1 VLLIPGGMAVVIQGK
16 TIRKLPGRERAPG
29 RRPATVR
36 IGYVPLMD
44 AAPLI
49 AAEALGY
56 FERAGLRVNLEEEL
70 GWGSIRDKIVY
81 GELDVAHAP
90 GGLLF
95 SILLGIHAPARPVET
110 DLVINLQGNAVTLS
124 RRLWQ
129 KGVTD
134 GDSFRMMIRSEAPR
148 KPRLAAVSP
157 YSSHLFLLHQWL
169 RKAGIN
175 PETEV
180 RIAILPPPLVV
191 EHMRQGYI
199 DGFCA
204 GEPWN
209 SVAALSGEGWI
220 AATSSS
226 LAPNHPEKILV
237 CTQEMAGSFPEEYAA
252 LRKAIL
258 AGCQYCE
265 SAANR
270 SELIDLLHEG
280 LFVSVPKE
288 TLANCLSSRP
298 QTGVVP
304 LPAQGPL
311 IRFDVGDGNRASRER
326 AAWILNS
333 LMQTRAL
340 PLDPSQRRRCLEAF
354 KD

>member
-1 VLLIPGGMAVVIQGK
+1 MSVVIQGK
-16 TIRKLPGRERAPG
+16 IGKQPSRERKSG

-49 AAEALGY
+49 AADALGY

-81 GELDVAHAP
+81 GELDAAHAP

-95 SILLGIHAPARPVET
+95 SILLGIHAPARSVDT
-110 DLVINLQGNAVTLS
+110 DPVINLQGNAITLS

-134 GDSFRMMIRSEAPR
+134 GDSFRMMIQSESPR
-148 KPRLAAVSP
+148 KPRFAVVSQ

-169 RKAGIN
+169 RKTGIS
-175 PETEV
+175 PENEV
-180 RIAILPPPLVV
+180 SIVILPPPLVV
-191 EHMRQGYI
+191 EHMRQGHI

-209 SVAALSGEGWI
+209 SVAALGGDGWI
-220 AATSSS
+220 VATSAS
-226 LAPNHPEKILV
+226 LAPNHPEKILI
-237 CTQEMAGSFPEEYAA
+237 CTQEMAGNFPEEYAT

-265 SAANR
+265 SAENR
-270 SELIDLLHEG
+270 SELVDLLHER
-280 LFVSVPKE
+280 LFVSVSKE
-288 TLANCLSSRP
+288 TLANCLSNLP
-298 QTGVVP
+298 QTGV
-304 LPAQGPL
+304 LPHSIQGPL
-311 IRFDVGDGNRASRER
+311 IRFHAGDGNRASRER
-326 AAWILNS
+326 AVWILNS
-333 LMQTRAL
+333 LTQTKAL
-340 PLDPSQRRRCLEAF
+340 PLDPSQRRHCLEAF

>member
-1 VLLIPGGMAVVIQGK
+1 MAVIQGNV
-16 TIRKLPGRERAPG
+16 IGKLPRRERAAG
-29 RRPATVR
+29 RRPATLR
-36 IGYVPLMD
+36 IGYVPLID
-44 AAPLI
+44 ASPLL

-56 FERAGLRVNLEEEL
+56 FERAGLRVKLEEEL

-90 GGLLF
+90 GGLLY
-95 SILLGIHAPARPVET
+95 SILLGIDAPARRVET
-110 DLVINLQGNAVTLS
+110 DLVISLQGNAITLS

-134 GDSFRMMIRSEAPR
+134 GDSLRMMIRSEAPQ
-148 KPRLAAVSP
+148 KPKFAVVSQ

-169 RKAGIN
+169 RKSGIN
-175 PETEV
+175 PETGV
-180 RIAILPPPLVV
+180 RIVILPPPLVV
-191 EHMRQGYI
+191 EHMRQGHI

-209 SVAALSGEGWI
+209 SVAALGGDGWI
-220 AATSSS
+220 AATSAS
-226 LAPNHPEKILV
+226 LAPDHPEKILV
-237 CTQEMAGSFPEEYAA
+237 CTQEMAANFPEEYAA

-270 SELIDLLHEG
+270 SELINLLHER
-280 LFVSVPKE
+280 LFVSVSKE
-288 TLANCLSSRP
+288 TLANCLSNQP
-298 QTGVVP
+298 QAGV
-304 LPAQGPL
+304 LPHSAQGPL
-311 IRFDVGDGNRASRER
+311 IRFDAGDGNRASRER
-326 AAWILNS
+326 ATWILNS
-333 LMQTRAL
+333 LTQTRAL

>member
-1 VLLIPGGMAVVIQGK
+1 MAVVIQGK
-16 TIRKLPGRERAPG
+16 VIGKLPGRERAAS

-36 IGYVPLMD
+36 IGYVPLID
-44 AAPLI
+44 ASPLI

-56 FERAGLRVNLEEEL
+56 FERAGLRVKLEEEL

-81 GELDVAHAP
+81 GELDAAHAP

-95 SILLGIHAPARPVET
+95 SILLGLHAPARRVDT
-110 DLVINLQGNAVTLS
+110 DLVISLQGNGITLS

-134 GDSFRMMIRSEAPR
+134 GDSLRMMIRSEAPR
-148 KPRLAAVSP
+148 KPKFAVVSQ

-169 RKAGIN
+169 RKSGIS
-175 PETEV
+175 PETELSV
-180 RIAILPPPLVV
+180 VILPPPLVV
-191 EHMRQGYI
+191 EHMRHGDI

-209 SVAALSGEGWI
+209 SVAALGGEGWI
-220 AATSSS
+220 AATSAS
-226 LAPNHPEKILV
+226 LAPNHPEKVLV
-237 CTQEMAGSFPEEYAA
+237 CTQEMAGNFPDEYAA

-265 SAANR
+265 STANR
-270 SELIDLLHEG
+270 SELINLLHEQ
-280 LFVSVPKE
+280 LFVSVSKE
-288 TLANCLSSRP
+288 TLANCLSNQPRS
-298 QTGVVP
+298 GV
-304 LPAQGPL
+304 LPHSAQGPL
-311 IRFDVGDGNRASRER
+311 IRFHAGDGNRASRER

-333 LMQTRAL
+333 LTQTRAL
-340 PLDPSQRRRCLEAF
+340 ALDSSQRGRCLEAF

>member
-1 VLLIPGGMAVVIQGK
+1 MAGRMAAIQGK
-16 TIRKLPGRERAPG
+16 TSGALPVRERASG

-36 IGYVPLMD
+36 VGYVPLID

-56 FERAGLRVNLEEEL
+56 FERAGLRVNLEQEL
-70 GWGSIRDKIVY
+70 GWGSVRDKIVY
-81 GELDVAHAP
+81 GELDAAHAP

-95 SILLGIHAPARPVET
+95 SILLGIHAPARSVET
-110 DLVINLQGNAVTLS
+110 DLVISLQGNAITLS

-129 KGVTD
+129 KGVTN
-134 GDSFRMMIRSEAPR
+134 GDSLRMMIRSEAPG
-148 KPRLAAVSP
+148 KPRFAVVSP

-175 PETEV
+175 PETDV
-180 RIAILPPPLVV
+180 RIVILPPPLVV

-209 SVAALSGEGWI
+209 SVAALGGDGWI
-220 AATSSS
+220 VATSAS
-226 LAPNHPEKILV
+226 LAPDHPEKVLI
-237 CTQEMAGSFPEEYAA
+237 CAREMSGDFPEEYAV

-258 AGCQYCE
+258 AGCHYCE

-270 SELIDLLHEG
+270 LALIDLLHER
-280 LFVSVPKE
+280 LFVSVSKE
-288 TLANCLSSRP
+288 ALANCLSNLP
-298 QTGVVP
+298 QTGVLP
-304 LPAQGPL
+304 LSVKGPL
-311 IRFDVGDGNRASRER
+311 IKFHAGDGNRASRER
-326 AAWILNS
+326 AVWILNS
-333 LMQTRAL
+333 LTQTKAL
-340 PLDPSQRRRCLEAF
+340 PLDPSQRRHCLEAF

>member
-1 VLLIPGGMAVVIQGK
+1 MSVVIQGK
-16 TIRKLPGRERAPG
+16 IGKQPGRERASG

-44 AAPLI
+44 AAPLL
-49 AAEALGY
+49 AADALGY

-81 GELDVAHAP
+81 GELDAAHAP

-95 SILLGIHAPARPVET
+95 SILLGIHAPARSVET
-110 DLVINLQGNAVTLS
+110 DLVINLQGNAITLS

-134 GDSFRMMIRSEAPR
+134 GDSLRRMIRSEAPR
-148 KPRLAAVSP
+148 KSRFAVVSR

-180 RIAILPPPLVV
+180 HIVILPPPLVV
-191 EHMRQGYI
+191 EHMRQGHI

-209 SVAALSGEGWI
+209 SVAALGGEGWI
-220 AATSSS
+220 AATSAS
-226 LAPNHPEKILV
+226 LAPHHPEKILV
-237 CTQEMAGSFPEEYAA
+237 CTQEMIGNFPGEYAA
-252 LRKAIL
+252 LREAIL

-270 SELIDLLHEG
+270 SELIDLLHER
-280 LFVSVPKE
+280 LFVSVSKE
-288 TLANCLSSRP
+288 ALANCLSNLP
-298 QTGVVP
+298 QTGVLP
-304 LPAQGPL
+304 LSARGPL
-311 IRFDVGDGNRASRER
+311 MRFHAGDSNRASRER
-326 AAWILNS
+326 AVWILNS
-333 LMQTRAL
+333 LTQTGAL
-340 PLDPSQRRRCLEAF
+340 LLDPSQRRRCLEAF
-354 KD
+354 QD

>member
-1 VLLIPGGMAVVIQGK
+1 MSVVIQGK
-16 TIRKLPGRERAPG
+16 IGKQPGRERASG

-49 AAEALGY
+49 AADALGY

-81 GELDVAHAP
+81 GELDAAHAP

-95 SILLGIHAPARPVET
+95 SILLGIHAPARSVET
-110 DLVINLQGNAVTLS
+110 DLVINLQGNAITLS

-134 GDSFRMMIRSEAPR
+134 GDSLRRMIRSEAPR
-148 KPRLAAVSP
+148 KSRFAVVSR

-180 RIAILPPPLVV
+180 HIVILPPPLVV
-191 EHMRQGYI
+191 EHMRQGHI

-209 SVAALSGEGWI
+209 SVAALGGEGWI
-220 AATSSS
+220 AATSAS
-226 LAPNHPEKILV
+226 LAPHHPEKILV
-237 CTQEMAGSFPEEYAA
+237 CTQEMAGNFPGEYAA

-265 SAANR
+265 SATNR
-270 SELIDLLHEG
+270 SELIDLLHER
-280 LFVSVPKE
+280 LFVSVSKE
-288 TLANCLSSRP
+288 TLANCLSNLP
-298 QTGVVP
+298 QTGV
-304 LPAQGPL
+304 LPVSARGPL
-311 IRFDVGDGNRASRER
+311 IRFHAGDSNRASRER
-326 AAWILNS
+326 AVWILNS
-333 LMQTRAL
+333 LTQTGAL

>member
-1 VLLIPGGMAVVIQGK
+1 MSVVTQGK
-16 TIRKLPGRERAPG
+16 IGTLPDRERGSG

-49 AAEALGY
+49 AADALGY

-81 GELDVAHAP
+81 GELDAAHAP

-110 DLVINLQGNAVTLS
+110 DLIINLQGNAITLS
-124 RRLWQ
+124 RGLWQ

-148 KPRLAAVSP
+148 KPRFAVVSQ

-180 RIAILPPPLVV
+180 HIVILPPPLVV
-191 EHMRQGYI
+191 EHMRQGHI

-220 AATSSS
+220 AATSAS
-226 LAPNHPEKILV
+226 LAPNHPEKILI
-237 CTQEMAGSFPEEYAA
+237 CTQEMAGNFPEEYAA

-258 AGCQYCE
+258 AGCQYCG
-265 SAANR
+265 SIANR
-270 SELIDLLHEG
+270 SELIDLLHER
-280 LFVSVPKE
+280 LFISVSKE
-288 TLANCLSSRP
+288 TLTNCLSDLP
-298 QTGVVP
+298 QTGV
-304 LPAQGPL
+304 LPHSAHGPL
-311 IRFDVGDGNRASRER
+311 IRFHAGDGNRASRER
-326 AAWILNS
+326 AVWILNS
-333 LMQTRAL
+333 LTQTKAL
-340 PLDPSQRRRCLEAF
+340 PLDPSQRRHCLEAF

>member
-1 VLLIPGGMAVVIQGK
+1 MSVATQGK
-16 TIRKLPGRERAPG
+16 IGKLPGRERASG

-49 AAEALGY
+49 AADALGY

-81 GELDVAHAP
+81 GELDAAHAP

-110 DLVINLQGNAVTLS
+110 DLIINLQGNAITLS
-124 RRLWQ
+124 RGLWQ

-148 KPRLAAVSP
+148 KPRFAVVSQ

-180 RIAILPPPLVV
+180 HIVILPPPLVV
-191 EHMRQGYI
+191 EHMRQGHI

-220 AATSSS
+220 AATSAS
-226 LAPNHPEKILV
+226 LAPNHPEKILI
-237 CTQEMAGSFPEEYAA
+237 CTQEMAGNFPEEYAA

-258 AGCQYCE
+258 AGCQYCG
-265 SAANR
+265 SIANR
-270 SELIDLLHEG
+270 SELIDLLHER
-280 LFVSVPKE
+280 LFISVSKE
-288 TLANCLSSRP
+288 TLTNCLSDLP
-298 QTGVVP
+298 QTGV
-304 LPAQGPL
+304 LPHSAHGPL
-311 IRFDVGDGNRASRER
+311 IRFHAGDGNRASRER
-326 AAWILNS
+326 AVWILNS
-333 LMQTRAL
+333 LTQTKAL
-340 PLDPSQRRRCLEAF
+340 PLDPSQRRHCLEAF

>member
-1 VLLIPGGMAVVIQGK
+1 
-16 TIRKLPGRERAPG
+16 
-29 RRPATVR
+29 
-36 IGYVPLMD
+36 MD

-81 GELDVAHAP
+81 GELEVAHAP

-110 DLVINLQGNAVTLS
+110 DVVINLQGNAITLS

-148 KPRLAAVSP
+148 KPRLAVVSR

-169 RKAGIN
+169 CKAGIN

-180 RIAILPPPLVV
+180 GIAILPPPLVV

-209 SVAALSGEGWI
+209 SVAALGGDGWI
-220 AATSSS
+220 VATSSS
-226 LAPNHPEKILV
+226 LAPHHPEKILV
-237 CTQEMAGSFPEEYAA
+237 CTQEMAGNFPEEYAA

-270 SELIDLLHEG
+270 SELIDLLHER
-280 LFVSVPKE
+280 LFVSVSKE
-288 TLANCLSSRP
+288 TLANCLSHRP
-298 QTGVVP
+298 RTGV
-304 LPAQGPL
+304 LPFSPQGPL
-311 IRFDVGDGNRASRER
+311 IRFNAGDGNRASRER

-333 LMQTRAL
+333 LTQTGAL

>member
-1 VLLIPGGMAVVIQGK
+1 MGVVIQDKFVGK
-16 TIRKLPGRERAPG
+16 LAGRERASG

-36 IGYVPLMD
+36 MGYVPLMD
-44 AAPLI
+44 ASPLI

-56 FERAGLRVNLEEEL
+56 FERAGLRVSLEEEL

-81 GELDVAHAP
+81 GELDAAHAP

-95 SILLGIHAPARPVET
+95 SILLGIHAPTRPVQT
-110 DLVINLQGNAVTLS
+110 DLVISQQGNAITLS

-134 GDSFRMMIRSEAPR
+134 GDSLRMMIRSEAPQ
-148 KPRLAAVSP
+148 KPRLAVVSQ

-180 RIAILPPPLVV
+180 RIVILPPPLVV

-209 SVAALSGEGWI
+209 SVAALGGDGWI
-220 AATSSS
+220 VTTSAS
-226 LAPNHPEKILV
+226 LAPDHPEKILV
-237 CTQEMAGSFPEEYAA
+237 CTQEMAGNFPEEYAA

-265 SAANR
+265 SAANQP
-270 SELIDLLHEG
+270 EFIDLLHER
-280 LFVSVPKE
+280 LFTSVPKE
-288 TLANCLSSRP
+288 TLANCLSIRP
-298 QTGVVP
+298 QTGVLP
-304 LPAQGPL
+304 LSTHGPL
-311 IRFDVGDGNRASRER
+311 IRFHAGDGNRASRER
-326 AAWILNS
+326 AAWILTS
-333 LMQTRAL
+333 LTQTGAL

>member
-1 VLLIPGGMAVVIQGK
+1 MSVVIQGK
-16 TIRKLPGRERAPG
+16 IGKQPGRERASG

-49 AAEALGY
+49 AADALGY

-81 GELDVAHAP
+81 GELDAAHAP

-95 SILLGIHAPARPVET
+95 SILLGIHAPARSVET
-110 DLVINLQGNAVTLS
+110 DLVISLQGNAITLS
-124 RRLWQ
+124 RRLWH

-134 GDSFRMMIRSEAPR
+134 GDSFRMMIRSESPR
-148 KPRLAAVSP
+148 KPRFAVVSQ

-169 RKAGIN
+169 RKIGVN

-180 RIAILPPPLVV
+180 SIAILPPPLVV
-191 EHMRQGYI
+191 EHMRQGHI

-209 SVAALSGEGWI
+209 SVAALSRDGWI
-220 AATSSS
+220 VATSSS
-226 LAPNHPEKILV
+226 LAPNHPEKILI
-237 CTQEMAGSFPEEYAA
+237 CTQEMAGNFPEEYAA

-270 SELIDLLHEG
+270 SQLIDLLHER
-280 LFVSVPKE
+280 LFVSVSKE
-288 TLANCLSSRP
+288 TLGNCLSNP
-298 QTGVVP
+298 AQTGV
-304 LPAQGPL
+304 LPDLAQGPL
-311 IRFDVGDGNRASRER
+311 IRFHVADGNRASRER
-326 AAWILNS
+326 AVWVLNS
-333 LMQTRAL
+333 LTQTKAL
-340 PLDPSQRRRCLEAF
+340 PLDPSQRRHCLEAF